1 MQRREFIGLIGGAAA
16 SPLVARAQQA
26 GKMLRVGTASTQPR
40 SSPLW
45 KAFEQRMAELGYQEG
60 ANYTFDYLDVPK
72 VEEYET
78 AYRKLAGRDV
88 DIIVAPGAEI
98 SLKSAL
104 AGSST
109 KPIVMVAID
118 YDPLARGY
126 VTSLARPGGNVTG
139 LFLQQIELM
148 AKRLQLLNSAF
159 PDMQALTVFWDRTC
173 SDQWKAVEG
182 AAANL
187 GLRFDGLDL
196 GDPPFD
202 YDKALAQAAP
212 EYRGII
218 FVLASGF
225 FFRDRERLAD
235 FALRN
240 RLVSMFC
247 FREPVDAGGLL
258 SYGPSFSVMYRRA
271 AEYVD
276 RIARGAKPADL
287 PIEQPTKFE
296 LVINLKTTK
305 ALGLVIPPS
314 LLATADEVIDRRFAS
329 ACGAERARLMM
340 SVVRGRS
347 EVAGQRSN
355 WRS

>member
-1 MQRREFIGLIGGAAA
+1 MKRREFIALIGSAAA
-16 SPLVARAQQA
+16 SPLAARAQQT

-60 ANYTFDYLDVPK
+60 TNYTFEYLNVPR

-78 AYRKLAGRDV
+78 GFRKLAARDV
-88 DIIVAPGAEI
+88 DIFVASGPEI

-104 AGSST
+104 ASSDT
-109 KPIVMVAID
+109 KPIVMVAVD

-126 VTSLARPGGNVTG
+126 VTSLSRPTGNVTG

-148 AKRLQLLNSAF
+148 AKRLQLLKSAF

-173 SDQWKAVEG
+173 FDQWKAVEID
-182 AAANL
+182 AANL
-187 GLRFDGLDL
+187 GLRLDGVDL

-202 YDKALAQAAP
+202 YDKVLAQTKP
-212 EYRGII
+212 EYRGTI

-225 FFRDRERLAD
+225 FIRDRERLAD

-258 SYGPSFSVMYRRA
+258 SYGASFSVMYRRA

-276 RIARGAKPADL
+276 RIARGARPADL

-296 LVINLKTTK
+296 LVINLKTAKT
-305 ALGLVIPPS
+305 LGLAIPPS
-314 LLATADEVIDRRFAS
+314 LLATADEVI
-329 ACGAERARLMM
+329 E
-340 SVVRGRS
+340 
-347 EVAGQRSN
+347 
-355 WRS
+355 

>member
-1 MQRREFIGLIGGAAA
+1 MKRREFITLIGGAAA
-16 SPLVARAQQA
+16 ASPLAARAQQPM
-26 GKMLRVGTASTQPR
+26 KMLRVGTASTQPR
-40 SSPLW
+40 LSPLW

-60 ANYTFDYLDVPK
+60 INYTFDYLNVPK

-78 AYRKLAGRDV
+78 NYRKLAARDV
-88 DIIVAPGAEI
+88 DIIVASGPEI

-104 AGSST
+104 ASSD
-109 KPIVMVAID
+109 KPIVMVAVD

-126 VTSLARPGGNVTG
+126 VTSLARPTGNVTG

-148 AKRLQLLNSAF
+148 AKRLQLLKSAF
-159 PDMQALTVFWDRTC
+159 PDMQALTVFWDRT
-173 SDQWKAVEG
+173 SFDQWKAVEG

-187 GLRFDGLDL
+187 GLRLDGVDL

-202 YDKALAQAAP
+202 YDKVLTQVEP
-212 EYRGII
+212 EYRGTV

-225 FFRDRERLAD
+225 FIRDRERLAD

-247 FREPVDAGGLL
+247 FREPVDTGGLL

-296 LVINLKTTK
+296 LVINLKTAKTLSL
-305 ALGLVIPPS
+305 AIPPS
-314 LLATADEVIDRRFAS
+314 FLATADEVI
-329 ACGAERARLMM
+329 E
-340 SVVRGRS
+340 
-347 EVAGQRSN
+347 
-355 WRS
+355 

>member
-1 MQRREFIGLIGGAAA
+1 MKRREFITLIGGAAA
-16 SPLVARAQQA
+16 SPIVARAQQA
-26 GKMLRVGTASTQPR
+26 VKMLRVGTASTQPR
-40 SSPLW
+40 SSTLW
-45 KAFEQRMAELGYQEG
+45 RAFEQRMAELGYQEG
-60 ANYTFDYLDVPK
+60 KNYTFDYLNVPK

-78 AYRKLAGRDV
+78 GYRKLAERDI
-88 DIIVAPGAEI
+88 DIIVASGPEI

-104 AGSST
+104 ATSDT
-109 KPIVMVAID
+109 KPIVMVAVD

-126 VTSLARPGGNVTG
+126 VTSLARPAGNVTG

-148 AKRLQLLNSAF
+148 PKRLQLLKSAA
-159 PDMQALTVFWDRTC
+159 PDRRALTVFWDRTC
-173 SDQWKAVEG
+173 LDQWKAVEG

-187 GLRFDGLDL
+187 GLALAGFDL

-202 YDKALAQAAP
+202 YDKVLAQAKP
-212 EYRGII
+212 EYRGTI

-225 FFRDRERLAD
+225 FLRDRERVAD

-247 FREPVDAGGLL
+247 FRESVDAGGLL
-258 SYGPSFSVMYRRA
+258 SYGPSFVVMYRRA

-296 LVINLKTTK
+296 LVINLKTAKT
-305 ALGLVIPPS
+305 LGFVIPPS
-314 LLATADEVIDRRFAS
+314 FLATADEVI
-329 ACGAERARLMM
+329 E
-340 SVVRGRS
+340 
-347 EVAGQRSN
+347 
-355 WRS
+355 

>member
-1 MQRREFIGLIGGAAA
+1 MRRREFITLIGGAAA
-16 SPLVARAQQA
+16 FPLAARAQQA

-60 ANYTFDYLDVPK
+60 ANYTFDYLNVPK
-72 VEEYET
+72 AEEYET
-78 AYRKLAGRDV
+78 GFRKLAARDV
-88 DIIVAPGAEI
+88 DIIVASGPEI
-98 SLKSAL
+98 SLRSAL
-104 AGSST
+104 ASSDT
-109 KPIVMVAID
+109 KPIVMVAVD

-126 VTSLARPGGNVTG
+126 VTSLARPTGNVTG

-148 AKRLQLLNSAF
+148 AKRLQLLKSAF
-159 PDMQALTVFWDRTC
+159 PDTQALTVFWDRTGL
-173 SDQWKAVEG
+173 DQWKAVEG

-187 GLRFDGLDL
+187 GLRLEGIDL

-202 YDKALAQAAP
+202 YDKVLARTKP
-212 EYRGII
+212 EYRGTI

-225 FFRDRERLAD
+225 FLRDRERLAD

-247 FREPVDAGGLL
+247 FREIVDAGGLL
-258 SYGPSFSVMYRRA
+258 SYGPSFPVMYRRA

-287 PIEQPTKFE
+287 PIEEPTKFDF
-296 LVINLKTTK
+296 VINLKTAKT
-305 ALGLVIPPS
+305 LGLAIPPF
-314 LLATADEVIDRRFAS
+314 LLATADEVI
-329 ACGAERARLMM
+329 E
-340 SVVRGRS
+340 
-347 EVAGQRSN
+347 
-355 WRS
+355 

>member
-1 MQRREFIGLIGGAAA
+1 MQRRKFIVLISVAVAAA
-16 SPLVARAQQA
+16 SPLGARAQQA

-45 KAFEQRMAELGYQEG
+45 KAFEQRMVELGYQEG
-60 ANYTFDYLDVPK
+60 INYTFDYLNVPK

-78 AYRKLAGRDV
+78 GYRKLAARGI
-88 DIIVAPGAEI
+88 DIIVASGPEI

-104 AGSST
+104 ASSDL

-126 VTSLARPGGNVTG
+126 VTSLARPTGNVTG

-148 AKRLQLLNSAF
+148 AKRLQLLKSAF
-159 PDMQALTVFWDRTC
+159 PDMQALTVFWDRT
-173 SDQWKAVEG
+173 SFDQWKAVEG

-187 GLRFDGLDL
+187 GLRLDGVDL

-202 YDKALAQAAP
+202 YDKVLAQVKT
-212 EYRGII
+212 EYRGTV

-225 FFRDRERLAD
+225 FIRDRERLAD

-247 FREPVDAGGLL
+247 FREPVDTGGLL

-296 LVINLKTTK
+296 LVINLKTAKT
-305 ALGLVIPPS
+305 LGLAIAPS
-314 LLATADEVIDRRFAS
+314 FLATADEVI
-329 ACGAERARLMM
+329 E
-340 SVVRGRS
+340 
-347 EVAGQRSN
+347 
-355 WRS
+355 